1 MYAHMTKKVLIKGV
15 NGFAKHIGKPL
26 FTSYPIKITKRRIQQ
41 YCRSVNN
48 QEWVHWDEEAS
59 QESGL
64 EGLITP
70 GLFIPSLYPQVFWD
84 HIELENVPHIIVKGI
99 DAIRIFR
106 PIYMGTSLTI
116 TSTITSVETR
126 KKGVEVVFN
135 VSFDED
141 SSGDHLAEA
150 KFILRYW

>member
-1 MYAHMTKKVLIKGV
+1 MSDKVLIQGV
-15 NGFAKHIGKPL
+15 DGFAKHIGTPL

-48 QEWVHWDEEAS
+48 QEWVHWNEEES
-59 QESGL
+59 RESGL

-84 HIELENVPHIIVKGI
+84 HVELENVPHIIVKGI
-99 DAIRIFR
+99 DGIRIFR
-106 PIYMGTSLTI
+106 PIYMGTELTL
-116 TSTITSVETR
+116 TSTITSVEPR
-126 KKGVEVVFN
+126 KRGVEVVFE
-135 VSFDED
+135 VSFDEVG
-141 SSGDHLAEA
+141 SGDHLAEA